1 MITHRSDLLR
11 IVLVPISLLALL
23 VIAPPVHADDFK
35 VIPLDTGSAPG
46 AAKPN
51 RPECDLKDP
60 RTKQRWVVNVARPT
74 LTVVRPPADKA
85 NGSAVVICPGGGFA
99 ILSIDS
105 EGFEV
110 AKFLAA
116 RGITC
121 FVLKYRLME
130 TKTNS
135 PLVELFTRKDLK
147 AAIASGFKNAT
158 PDGLAAVR
166 YVHEHAQEYGVDPD
180 RVGILG
186 FSAGGMIALAVA
198 VRGEAGSRPAFAAS
212 IYGPYD
218 LAAAG
223 DKVPE
228 NAPPLFLLAAQD
240 DPLKLSSPCVA
251 VYQAWVAAHK
261 KAELHLYT
269 KGGHGFGMNKQ
280 GLPTDTW
287 ADRYVDWLT
296 LLKVT
301 KK

>member
-1 MITHRSDLLR
+1 MTTHR
-11 IVLVPISLLALL
+11 IVLVPAMLFVWL
-23 VIAPPVHADDFK
+23 VIAPTVHADDFK
-35 VIPLDTGSAPG
+35 VVPIDAGVASGSA
-46 AAKPN
+46 KPD
-51 RPECDLKDP
+51 RPERDLKDP
-60 RTKQRWVVNVARPT
+60 RSQQRWVVNVARPT

-85 NGSAVVICPGGGFA
+85 NGAAVVICPGGGFA

-135 PLVELFTRKDLK
+135 PLIELFTRKDLK
-147 AAIASGFKNAT
+147 EAIASGFKNAT

-166 YVHEHAQEYGVDPD
+166 YVHEHAREYGVDPD

-198 VRGEAGSRPAFAAS
+198 VRGEASSRPAFAAS

-218 LAAAG
+218 LEAAG
-223 DKVPE
+223 DKVPGD
-228 NAPPLFLLAAQD
+228 APPLFLLAAQD

-280 GLPTDTW
+280 GLPIDTW